1 MLSFAD
7 EGGLQRRVGAAW
19 CSAEWRKGSGHAWS
33 LSNIEK
39 HSLAANGEGQRP
51 WAADRYLPSDLADGD
66 FHSTAS
72 LSRTT
77 ASLACKEGRSLFYG
91 SGKTTHASPSGPSG
105 ARQMTV
111 DYCAVADLDR
121 DRADG
126 VGHPAGCEALSGET
140 LLATSGLCLVI

>member
-1 MLSFAD
+1 MVQRGVE
-7 EGGLQRRVGAAW
+7 EGHL
-19 CSAEWRKGSGHAWS
+19 GSGHAWS

-91 SGKTTHASPSGPSG
+91 SGKTTHSSPSGPSG

-111 DYCAVADLDR
+111 HCCAVTDLDS
-121 DRADG
+121 DHAEG
-126 VGHPAGCEALSGET
+126 VGHPAGCESLSGEI
-140 LLATSGLCLVI
+140 LLATSGLCPVI